1 MIETREYPVP
11 LTDEE
16 LKTAADFVGLIH
28 KSIQDREAAF
38 EEIRQE
44 YKHSI
49 KELRSGLAVQ
59 LEKLSTRRE
68 VREVELEILYNSPE
82 KGMKQIFLNSTGT
95 LIDTVEMTADDEQD
109 LFADAESREESDGSD
124 GSDESE
130 EEDRENPAPEG
141 VGETGGAVCHK
152 CRNFERIVVHIGH
165 DPICLPCL
173 EKRNRKYIAKLD
185 ELEAHWK
192 EQDRCLEF
200 RAITS
205 ESWDTTCFS
214 FMMPSGAWGN
224 PIYCIGDHRKESSEA
239 AIFKQTL
246 VFRGFIK
253 NLIPGVPEEVQE
265 NPAPEG
271 VEDGPCCSVCGG
283 YVKLYHINNGK
294 KICVPCM
301 LNLPQE
307 KRVKE
312 LLESGHPFSFRA
324 SAGFGNTS
332 ENNDTTN
339 FRFID
344 HSPEAAP
351 KEPWR
356 VRSWGMGIWR
366 PGNFLDEGTPAYEF
380 YQLLQLNPN
389 GTEN

>member
-11 LTDEE
+11 LTEEE
-16 LKTAADFVGLIH
+16 LKTAAEFVGLIH
-28 KSIQDREAAF
+28 KRIQEKDAAF

-49 KELRSGLAVQ
+49 KELRSGLAAQ

-82 KGMKQIFLNSTGT
+82 KGMKQIFLNSTGA

-141 VGETGGAVCHK
+141 VGETGGAVCSV
-152 CRNFERIVVHIGH
+152 CG
-165 DPICLPCL
+165 
-173 EKRNRKYIAKLD
+173 
-185 ELEAHWK
+185 
-192 EQDRCLEF
+192 
-200 RAITS
+200 ITS
-205 ESWDTTCFS
+205 E
-214 FMMPSGAWGN
+214 
-224 PIYCIGDHRKESSEA
+224 H
-239 AIFKQTL
+239 
-246 VFRGFIK
+246 
-253 NLIPGVPEEVQE
+253 
-265 NPAPEG
+265 
-271 VEDGPCCSVCGG
+271 
-283 YVKLYHINNGK
+283 LYHINYGK
-294 KICVPCM
+294 VICYICM
-301 LNLPQE
+301 LKLPQE

-312 LLESGHPFSFRA
+312 LLDSGHPFSFRA
-324 SAGFGNTS
+324 SAGFGNVS

-351 KEPWR
+351 EEPWR